1 MRPRSASAARTREAL
16 RDAVQI
22 YAPSTV
28 YAVGLGA
35 MTPALAV
42 AALALGLD
50 AARAAAVVLLVGL
63 GSLVANGPASAL
75 AARAGERVTMVVS
88 AVLGTAGAG
97 LAWATTAGVSSGPSA
112 AGVAE
117 PGRLA
122 LFLAAVLAVGM
133 ALSLIHI

>member
-50 AARAAAVVLLVGL
+50 AARAAAR
-63 GSLVANGPASAL
+63 SAL
-75 AARAGERVTMVVS
+75 FF
-88 AVLGTAGAG
+88 TA
-97 LAWATTAGVSSGPSA
+97 
-112 AGVAE
+112 
-117 PGRLA
+117 
-122 LFLAAVLAVGM
+122 
-133 ALSLIHI
+133 SL

>member
-42 AALALGLD
+42 AALALGLV
-50 AARAAAVVLLVGL
+50 AALPPALLVWGILRGL
-63 GSLVANGPASAL
+63 PTRTVGDWP
-75 AARAGERVTMVVS
+75 
-88 AVLGTAGAG
+88 
-97 LAWATTAGVSSGPSA
+97 
-112 AGVAE
+112 
-117 PGRLA
+117 
-122 LFLAAVLAVGM
+122 FLAHSRA
-133 ALSLIHI
+133 

>member
-50 AARAAAVVLLVGL
+50 
-63 GSLVANGPASAL
+63 
-75 AARAGERVTMVVS
+75 
-88 AVLGTAGAG
+88 
-97 LAWATTAGVSSGPSA
+97 
-112 AGVAE
+112 
-117 PGRLA
+117 
-122 LFLAAVLAVGM
+122 
-133 ALSLIHI
+133 